1 MSFFS
6 DVLAVLVLEWII
18 PVKLN
23 KNFILIESEIDL
35 VRVDKTLSELWHL
48 RGNTDRPVSR
58 EEYEKEAKETAYI
71 AINTIQKL
79 QRRISEL
86 ELENDQLKGVNK
98 FS

>member
-1 MSFFS
+1 M
-6 DVLAVLVLEWII
+6 
-18 PVKLN
+18 
-23 KNFILIESEIDL
+23 
-35 VRVDKTLSELWHL
+35 RVDKTLSELWHL

-58 EEYEKEAKETAYI
+58 EEYEKEAKETAYL

-86 ELENDQLKGVNK
+86 ELENDQLKGINK